1 MDSAS
6 HHGSVAEEEMDIIDS
21 LGSVKSYAQISLQS
35 GGERS

>member
-21 LGSVKSYAQISLQS
+21 LFQDKT
-35 GGERS
+35 EETE